1 MANFWWGGGAVE
13 WPLWKV
19 NKGCPSSS
27 QPWNMVLTA
36 EHSWA
41 HQPFW
46 WCLWETYLRTK
57 NTDEEQTGREW
68 GEDRKGGGGG
78 NNTVRAI
85 GDALLCLGRYRP
97 KGSTAHG
104 EPTWDL
110 RKRVRNMELQKLLCT
125 SVILLHHPL
134 PLWRNWVQPATREG
148 ERCLEWSR
156 LERGRRRIWSEDEP
170 GKEEGK
176 YFPEVF
182 KCFSFFF
189 VSQYSNG

>member
-110 RKRVRNMELQKLLCT
+110 RKRVRNMELQKETAMHQC
-125 SVILLHHPL
+125 HP
-134 PLWRNWVQPATREG
+134 PAPPIASLKELGAICNKGRGEVSGVKQTRMG
-148 ERCLEWSR
+148 EEKNLKWGWAR
-156 LERGRRRIWSEDEP
+156 ERGR
-170 GKEEGK
+170 K
-176 YFPEVF
+176 VF
-182 KCFSFFF
+182 SRS
-189 VSQYSNG
+189 V